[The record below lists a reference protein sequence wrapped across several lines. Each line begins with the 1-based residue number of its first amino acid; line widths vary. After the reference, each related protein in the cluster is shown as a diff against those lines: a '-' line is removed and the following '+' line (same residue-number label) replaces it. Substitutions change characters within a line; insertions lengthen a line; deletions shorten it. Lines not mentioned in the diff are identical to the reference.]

1 MKAKE
6 MISLNSGRAEF
17 SADMG
22 LEERLEKLTSAEM
35 QTVKGRCTL
44 MDSSSSSETTPC
56 LVANCKTNELVCIEC
71 PDCGWNCVTDINS
84 CLWDDVVCTFE
95 CWEYDSCP
103 QMMCPLHT

>member
-22 LEERLEKLTSAEM
+22 LEERLEKLTSSEM

-44 MDSSSSSETTPC
+44 MDSSSSSEVNTCITES
-56 LVANCKTNELVCIEC
+56 CKPFDWTCIEC
-71 PDCGWNCVTDINS
+71 PDCGQECVPYMYS
-84 CLWDDVVCTFE
+84 CTFE
-95 CWEYDSCP
+95 CWTEDCYQERCW
-103 QMMCPLHT
+103 TWT